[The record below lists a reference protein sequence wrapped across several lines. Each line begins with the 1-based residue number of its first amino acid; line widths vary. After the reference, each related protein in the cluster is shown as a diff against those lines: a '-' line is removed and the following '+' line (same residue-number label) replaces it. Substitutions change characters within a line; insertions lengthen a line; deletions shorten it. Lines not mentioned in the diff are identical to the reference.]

1 MKLIFGDEFIFYIHF
16 KYLWNLPTLS
26 LAWFFFFHI
35 EFWTM
40 WRRSC
45 SCQRHCHSSRTGGN
59 YSHLYVLPW
68 NPWFCRPSRLYHLC
82 FCFKMLQ
89 YLVWILQ
96 SLFLERSVRLNLVL
110 WWPTQDR
117 SWGLGDFCNLPL
129 HWIRGSRQAPLYK
142 WTDHSL
148 KFHFWNYKVHRGRQ

>member
-1 MKLIFGDEFIFYIHF
+1 MKLIFCYKLTIHTSNVG
-16 KYLWNLPTLS
+16 NLSSLS
-26 LAWFFFFHI
+26 LAWFFFNLI
-35 EFWTM
+35 EFGTM

-45 SCQRHCHSSRTGGN
+45 SCQHHCHSSWTSGN

-68 NPWFCRPSRLYHLC
+68 NPCFSRPSRLYYSY

-89 YLVWILQ
+89 HLVWILQ

-129 HWIRGSRQAPLYK
+129 HWIRGSRQGPL
-142 WTDHSL
+142 TIVD
-148 KFHFWNYKVHRGRQ
+148 GRNSNEIWFSKI